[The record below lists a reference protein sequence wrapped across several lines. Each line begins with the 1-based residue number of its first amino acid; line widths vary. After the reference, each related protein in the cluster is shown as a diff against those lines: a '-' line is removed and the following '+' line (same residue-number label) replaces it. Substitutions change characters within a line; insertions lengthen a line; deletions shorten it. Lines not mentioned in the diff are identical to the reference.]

1 MSLFKFVR
9 DLQAKLE
16 AIPSPGAIVYNTFV
30 KKILSKPEL
39 RIAQDVVQKIDTGIL
54 IDVGS
59 GTGFLSIEIAKRA
72 PDLNIIGIDLSRK
85 MVEIAKGNARG
96 LENVKFKLAN
106 AKDLP
111 FEDNSIDFIVS
122 TGSFHHWKKP
132 IQVFNELYRALI
144 INGEAW
150 IYDGCSG
157 PPKDEILKLKQ
168 NYGAF
173 KYQLLSQ
180 IQKAHGFPW
189 ETYNTRIKTLLEW
202 SKFKNNYQMILTDG
216 WMKIVL
222 KK

>member
-1 MSLFKFVR
+1 MFLFKFIR
-9 DLQAKLE
+9 EIQAKLE
-16 AIPSPGAIVYNTFV
+16 AIPTPGAIIYNAFI
-30 KKILSKPEL
+30 KRILSTAEL
-39 RIAQDVVQKIDTGIL
+39 RIAQDIVQKVNNGMIIDI
-54 IDVGS
+54 GS

-72 PDLNIIGIDLSRK
+72 PHLNIIGIDLSRK
-85 MVEIAKGNARG
+85 MVEIATSNARG

-106 AKDLP
+106 AKNLP
-111 FEDNSIDFIVS
+111 FEDNSINFIVS